1 MEQVQNREEK
11 SLINASIS
19 NFILSKRTFYNDY
32 TKITIRN
39 ND

>member
-1 MEQVQNREEK
+1 MEQVQNREENG
-11 SLINASIS
+11 LIKTSIS

-32 TKITIRN
+32 AKITIRN

>member
-1 MEQVQNREEK
+1 MEQVQNCEEK
-11 SLINASIS
+11 GLINTPIS

-32 TKITIRN
+32 AKITIRN

>member
-1 MEQVQNREEK
+1 MEQVQNREENG
-11 SLINASIS
+11 LINTLIS

-32 TKITIRN
+32 AKITIRN